1 MAVILR
7 SGTPRASNATVPIRT
22 TTIEVA
28 QTGLINKITDQD
40 GKTIGI
46 VNLGYQGDHN
56 VTRIQIKP
64 WRSAGTFGDYEAALV
79 FYEEAHKLRNTLT
92 MSVSG
97 DSFIL
102 DVPQDIT
109 KSGGNYQLYFVLRE
123 KLDTTDAAG
132 ITVGA
137 VGVEDDP
144 AYQEVFVS
152 DVFKGAISGDSGY
165 GLIKGFD
172 WNTQVYNYNIGV
184 LRSSAW
190 VDNDNNTYT
199 TTVYLGGL
207 LDGTTIDKISII
219 VPEGQL
225 EISESPTLTTK
236 TLAATVRLI
245 DSSTT
250 DIESLL
256 DQVEITYPVEF
267 SATVSDS
274 AAQKTPIKIT
284 HTASTI
290 AATEN
295 SNLGMKLD
303 AYVTPIDVS
312 GLINIVTS
320 TETLTTIKYIIFAKD
335 NVRYVCE
342 AQGDYGWIPIG
353 VTSQAGAWSVSF
365 VGKADGYI
373 YYTGVLKLPVIDN
386 VLFKQD
392 ITTDSV
398 YSAVQDSD
406 ASYLYDSNNYALYAM
421 SEDQST
427 VTLEYTGNV
436 INQAIGWAHGMSEQ
450 YKVEDIT
457 TKIES
462 IDDLQTNFSSLET
475 EFDALAEKVNNADV
489 TDMREDVTELQGN
502 VTALQG
508 NVASLS
514 AKDVELADSIQLLKE
529 QLEDADVTVLT
540 NRVTTAEGQIE
551 TIKSNLST
559 TQANVSTLQN
569 TTSDLDTRLD
579 TAEDEI
585 DKLQAADTD
594 IYDKVFTNQGKVNV
608 LEPKVAALE
617 GQVAVINKTIEPYKN
632 YADLIQDEIADR
644 AAADQNLQ
652 NQLDNEIT
660 ARQTADTTEAN
671 ARQAADATLQS
682 NIDSLSET
690 ITTNKQLADAQTEE
704 LASAIQS
711 EASAREAADA
721 NLQDSINT
729 LNNTT
734 SAHTTAIDSHTT
746 AITTLQDDKTVVRND
761 YVAGAPKTIVAS
773 IVFIT
778 PDITNNK
785 TAEDVYNDMVAAG
798 TIDANTL
805 YLIQEEE

>member
-7 SGTPRASNATVPIRT
+7 SGTPRASSATVPIRT

-40 GKTIGI
+40 GKTIGV

-102 DVPQDIT
+102 DVSQDIT

-132 ITVGA
+132 VTVGA
-137 VGVEDDP
+137 IGAEDDP
-144 AYQEVFVS
+144 AYQEIFVS

-184 LRSSAW
+184 LHSSAW

-207 LDGTTIDKISII
+207 LDGTTIDKISIT
-219 VPEGQL
+219 VPEEQL
-225 EISESPTLTTK
+225 EIFESPTLTTK
-236 TLAATVRLI
+236 TLVVTVSLI
-245 DSSTT
+245 DSSIT

-267 SATVSDS
+267 SATVSDN

-312 GLINIVTS
+312 GLINIATS
-320 TETLTTIKYIIFAKD
+320 IEVLTTTKYIIFAKD
-335 NVRYVCE
+335 NIRYVCE

-353 VTSQAGAWSVSF
+353 VTSQAGVWSVSF
-365 VGKADGYI
+365 VGKAESYT
-373 YYTGVLKLPVIDN
+373 YYTGVLKLPVVDN

-427 VTLEYTGNV
+427 VTLEYTGNI

-462 IDDLQTNFSSLET
+462 IDDLQANFSSLET

-502 VTALQG
+502 VNDLKTTTANLTEKDSKLEESIK
-508 NVASLS
+508 SL
-514 AKDVELADSIQLLKE
+514 ENQLAA
-529 QLEDADVTVLT
+529 ADVTVLT
-540 NRVTTAEGQIE
+540 NRVTIAEGDIDTLQTDLSTAETNI
-551 TIKSNLST
+551 
-559 TQANVSTLQN
+559 TQLQGDVIGLN
-569 TTSDLDTRLD
+569 TRLT
-579 TAEDEI
+579 TAENEI
-585 DKLQAADTD
+585 DTLQAADIETNT
-594 IYDKVFTNQGKVNV
+594 KVSTNAGKIAI
-608 LEPKVAALE
+608 LEPKVGVLE
-617 GQVAVINKTIEPYKN
+617 SQVDNINATIEPYKN
-632 YADLIQDEIADR
+632 YADLISNEIADR

-652 NQLDNEIT
+652 NQLDSEII

-671 ARQAADATLQS
+671 ARQAADETLQS

-690 ITTNKQLADAQTEE
+690 VTTNKQLADAQIEE
-704 LASAIQS
+704 LASSIQN
-711 EASAREAADA
+711 EASTREAADA
-721 NLQDSINT
+721 NLQSSINT
-729 LNNTT
+729 LDITT

-746 AITTLQDDKTVVRND
+746 AITALQDDKTVVRND

-778 PDITNNK
+778 PDVANNK

>member
-7 SGTPRASNATVPIRT
+7 SGTPRASSATVPIRT
-22 TTIEVA
+22 TIIEVA
-28 QTGLINKITDQD
+28 QTGLVNKITDQD
-40 GKTIGI
+40 GKTIGV

-79 FYEEAHKLRNTLT
+79 FYEEAHQLRNTLT

-123 KLDTTDAAG
+123 KLDTTDAEG
-132 ITVGA
+132 VTVG
-137 VGVEDDP
+137 VIGVEDDP

-172 WNTQVYNYNIGV
+172 WNTQLYNYNIGV
-184 LRSSAW
+184 LHSSAW
-190 VDNDNNTYT
+190 VDNNNNTYT

-207 LDGTTIDKISII
+207 LDGVTMDKISIT

-225 EISESPTLTTK
+225 EIFESPTLNLK
-236 TLAATVRLI
+236 TLAVTVALI
-245 DSSTT
+245 DSSITN
-250 DIESLL
+250 IESLF

-267 SATVSDS
+267 SATVSDN

-303 AYVTPIDVS
+303 AYVTPINAS
-312 GLINIVTS
+312 GLINIATS
-320 TETLTTIKYIIFAKD
+320 IEALTTTKYIIFAKD

-342 AQGDYGWIPIG
+342 VQGDYGWIPIG
-353 VTSQAGAWSVSF
+353 VTSQAGIWSVSF
-365 VGKADGYI
+365 VGKAKNYT

-386 VLFKQD
+386 ILFKQD

-398 YSAVQDSD
+398 YSATQDSD

-427 VTLEYTGNV
+427 ITLEYTGNV

-462 IDDLQTNFSSLET
+462 IDDLQASFSSLET
-475 EFDALAEKVNNADV
+475 EFNTLAEKVNNADV
-489 TDMREDVTELQGN
+489 TDMREDVTKLQDD
-502 VTALQG
+502 VTKLDEDITK
-508 NVASLS
+508 LDEEDT
-514 AKDVELADSIQLLKE
+514 KLEDSIKSLKE
-529 QLEDADVTVLT
+529 QLDQADVTVLT
-540 NRVTTAEGQIE
+540 NRVTTTEGQIK
-551 TIKSNLST
+551 TIQEDLTT
-559 TQANVSTLQN
+559 TQTNVSTLQN
-569 TTSDLDTRLD
+569 TTTSLDTRLD
-579 TAEDEI
+579 TAEAEI

-652 NQLDNEIT
+652 NQLNSEIT
-660 ARQTADTTEAN
+660 ARQTADE
-671 ARQAADATLQS
+671 TLQN
-682 NIDSLSET
+682 NINSLSET
-690 ITTNKQLADAQTEE
+690 VTANKQSADEQVAE
-704 LASAIQS
+704 LAGSIQ
-711 EASAREAADA
+711 EETSARQTTDA
-721 NLQDSINT
+721 NLQSSINT
-729 LNNTT
+729 LDTT
-734 SAHTTAIDSHTT
+734 ISAHTTAINSHTT
-746 AITTLQDDKTVVRND
+746 AITALQADKTVVRND
-761 YVAGAPKTIVAS
+761 YIVGAPKTIVAS

-785 TAEDVYNDMVAAG
+785 TAEDVYNDMVTAG
-798 TIDANTL
+798 IIDANTL